1 MLAYTHG
8 TVGVASN
15 CAPSLLTRSDEQPLF
30 LEGGAAFLAAGYVIA
45 ASDYQGLGTPGPHPY
60 LVGNSEAMNELDIVR
75 AAHNLAAAHA
85 GTRFAVW
92 GHSQGGHA
100 ALFTGQLVASYAP
113 ELHLV
118 GVAAGGPAP
127 NLVDMFKVNVKTTIG
142 KVLISM
148 ALQSWERVYHD
159 AHLDQIV
166 TPAARPIVARI
177 ARNCLYTPNQILGSV
192 PRALALGLTFL
203 HAPPWETEPWKTI
216 AATNTP
222 GGAPTKAPILIVQ
235 GGADTIITPDV
246 TERLAH
252 KLCTEGDTVDLR
264 LYPGVSH
271 LATGHDA
278 APAVLKWINDRFA
291 DKPPPTTCT

>member
-1 MLAYTHG
+1 MIDGFHAGATAYRVLYKSTGYDGKPTAVSGFIVVPGGPVPAAERRVLAYTHG

-45 ASDYQGLGTPGPHPY
+45 ASDYQGLGTPGPSPY
-60 LVGNSEAMNELDIVR
+60 LVGDSEAMNELDIAR

-100 ALFTGQLVASYAP
+100 ALFTGQLAASYAP

-127 NLVDMFKVNVKTTIG
+127 NLIDLFKANIKTTIG

-166 TPAARPIVARI
+166 TAAARPIVARI
-177 ARNCLYTPNQILGSV
+177 ARNCLYTPSQILGSV
-192 PRALALGLTFL
+192 PPRSRSASPSCTPLRGKPSPGRRSPRQTL
-203 HAPPWETEPWKTI
+203 P
-216 AATNTP
+216 ATRRP
-222 GGAPTKAPILIVQ
+222 
-235 GGADTIITPDV
+235 
-246 TERLAH
+246 RH
-252 KLCTEGDTVDLR
+252 R
-264 LYPGVSH
+264 S
-271 LATGHDA
+271 
-278 APAVLKWINDRFA
+278 
-291 DKPPPTTCT
+291 